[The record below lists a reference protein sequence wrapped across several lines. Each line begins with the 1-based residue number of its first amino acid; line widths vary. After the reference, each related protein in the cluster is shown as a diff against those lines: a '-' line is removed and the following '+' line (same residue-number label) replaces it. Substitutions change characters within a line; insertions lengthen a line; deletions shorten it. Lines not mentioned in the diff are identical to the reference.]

1 MFVLMRMGAFS
12 SVNRCGPIL
21 GLGCDVSGAGS
32 GAGDLGSFGAYGMK
46 L

>member
-1 MFVLMRMGAFS
+1 LMRMGAFS

-21 GLGCDVSGAGS
+21 GLGCYVSGAGC
-32 GAGDLGSFGAYGMK
+32 GVGDLGCFGARGMK